1 MKNSKGPRSGF
12 FLLLALLLLQSPL
25 ARAQKQIPP
34 ALEPWKDWATW
45 DLPDREA
52 PRPYNNSEAQTTF
65 WPSQLALDIGKD
77 GGHFS
82 LAATVFGETWVTL
95 PGSREHWPQQ
105 VTANGKPVPVTERN
119 GRPAVKLA
127 SGTGWTLAGSFQW
140 TEAPQ
145 RFLIPKE
152 TGILQLS
159 VNGGATPSATWDGEG
174 SLWVKGQKNETTE
187 KDFLSA
193 QVYRALEDGIP
204 LWLRTTVEL
213 SVSGKSREETLGH
226 LLPEGWKLASVASAL
241 PVAIDE
247 SGLAKAQVRAGKW
260 KINID
265 AFHLTDASSIG
276 FAAGIKPAASDELIA
291 FRAKPEFRLVE
302 ITGIPMV
309 DVTQTTL
316 PEPWRDLPVYRWE
329 TSSPFKLEER
339 MRGMGLQKPEGLRI
353 ERELWLGESGSAM
366 TFRDTI
372 NGSMQEIWRLDIAEN
387 RKLGSVRVDGQGQL
401 VTYNPKTGAEG
412 VELRQRNLNL
422 QATGRMERTSA
433 LSATGW
439 QTDAENVNVS
449 LHLPPGWRLFAVFGA
464 DWVQG
469 DWLTAWSLL
478 DLFLLLVF
486 SVAVAKLWNLPTG
499 ILAFFAFALAYH
511 EPGSPRYVWFFLLVP
526 LALARVVPEGWMRKA
541 VLVFKYAVLAVLLL
555 VLIPFVSRQIQ
566 AALYPQLEA
575 LRPEVVYGTSYESV
589 VAPNA
594 PASQMEQV
602 DALQNQQMAEDKPM
616 SRKSVSTFG
625 LSVAE
630 AQKNSAL
637 ADYNMLYDSKARI
650 QTGPGIPERSWNTV
664 QFGWNGPVAA
674 EQSVHPVLIPLG
686 LQRVLILL
694 RIGLLVA
701 LAVSLLRLKWPAF
714 PTSPP
719 LARIATA
726 PLLLAVFWSAT
737 PQARAQFPDKDVL
750 QTLGNRL
757 MEVPD
762 AFPNAA
768 DIPQASLALRGNKAT
783 IEAEIHAAARCSV
796 PLPVRLP
803 AWSPLAISIDGQPRA
818 VLRREDGSLW
828 AVLSA
833 GVHHVQIEGLLAE
846 STEWEWSFQ
855 LPPRKVSIDAP
866 GWTHTGVRPNGVP
879 EAQVFLTRQQKT
891 SGGEASYDRR
901 DTNAVVSVTRYL
913 ETGLVWKIRTE
924 VERLSSPGKAVS
936 LRIPL
941 LPGENVLSSHIT
953 VSNNTYAEIRMGAQ
967 ESRLSWESELPIV
980 PELALATHAEDA
992 WVECWHLLASPVWHV
1007 TLGGLPPVFEQNQA
1021 DLTPVWHPW
1030 PGENATLSFSRPEAV
1045 QGETATVRQV
1055 QHSVALG
1062 SRQRTTTLAFEA
1074 ECSLGQDFPLD
1085 LPAAA
1090 EVTSVRFNGNAVP
1103 VRKDGAKL
1111 IIALKPGPQS
1121 VEVKWAENLPLG
1133 LNADAGTVRFP
1144 VEASNIT
1151 TSLQVP
1157 DSRWILWTHGP
1168 LQGPAVR
1175 FWVILACALLAAC
1188 ILARL
1193 PHSPLRLWEWLLLA
1207 VGLTQ
1212 VHPAAAL
1219 VVTAWFFLLAWRG
1232 RHASNRWPGYAFN
1245 LLQAGLILG
1254 TLAVAGILLA
1264 VVHQG
1269 LLGDPDMFI
1278 LGNDSYP
1285 GNLQW
1290 YQASCDGLLPRPF
1303 CISVSLWIYRLLMLL
1318 WALWLAFSL
1327 VRWLKWAWVQFS
1339 SGNLFRRF
1347 REAPAPPPAK
1357 A

>member
-1 MKNSKGPRSGF
+1 MKHPKGPRSGF
-12 FLLLALLLLQSPL
+12 FLLLVLLLLQPPL
-25 ARAQKQIPP
+25 MRAQKQLPP
-34 ALEPWKDWATW
+34 ALEPWKDWSTW
-45 DLPDREA
+45 NVPDREA
-52 PRPYNNSEAQTTF
+52 PRSYNNPEEQKNF
-65 WPSQLALDIGKD
+65 WPSQLALEIGRD
-77 GGHFS
+77 SGRFS

-119 GRPAVKLA
+119 GRPAAKLA
-127 SGTGWTLAGSFQW
+127 SGTNWTLAGTFQW

-159 VNGGATPSATWDGEG
+159 VNGSATPSATWDGEG

-187 KDFLSA
+187 KDFLA
-193 QVYRALEDGIP
+193 VQVYRALEDGIP
-204 LWLRTTVEL
+204 LWLRTEVEL

-226 LLPEGWKLASVASAL
+226 LLPEGWKLASVISAL
-241 PVAIDE
+241 PVAIEE

-260 KINID
+260 KIKID
-265 AFHLTDASSIG
+265 AFHLTDAPAIG
-276 FAAGIKPAASDELIA
+276 FAAGIKPAVPDELIA

-316 PEPWRDLPVYRWE
+316 PEQWRELPVYRWE

-339 MRGMGLQKPEGLRI
+339 MRGMGLQRPEGLRI
-353 ERELWLGESGSAM
+353 ARELWLGESGSSM

-372 NGSMQEIWRLDIAEN
+372 NGSMQEIWRLDIADK

-401 VTYNPKTGAEG
+401 VTYNPQTGAEG

-422 QATGRMERTSA
+422 QATGRMERASS

-439 QTDAENVNVS
+439 QADAENVNVS

-464 DWVQG
+464 DWVRG
-469 DWLTAWSLL
+469 DWLTSWTLL

-486 SVAVAKLWNLPTG
+486 SVAVAKLWSLPTG

-511 EPGSPRYVWFFLLVP
+511 EPGAPRYVWFFLLAP
-526 LALARVVPEGWMRKA
+526 LVLARVVPEGWMRKTVA
-541 VLVFKYAVLAVLLL
+541 VLKYVVLGIWL
-555 VLIPFVSRQIQ
+555 VILIPFVSRQIQ
-566 AALYPQLEA
+566 AALYPQLEV
-575 LRPEVVYGTSYESV
+575 LPSEPYGHLDSV
-589 VAPNA
+589 TVFNA
-594 PASQMEQV
+594 PPPAAPQFEAAQE
-602 DALQNQQMAEDKPM
+602 MAADKPQ
-616 SRKSVSTFG
+616 SRKAATYFSVS
-625 LSVAE
+625 E
-630 AQKNSAL
+630 AQKDGAQSSF
-637 ADYNMLYDSKARI
+637 NMAYDSKARI

-674 EQSVHPVLIPLG
+674 GQSVRPVLVPLG
-686 LQRVLILL
+686 LQRILILL
-694 RIGLLVA
+694 RVGLLMA
-701 LAVSLLRLKWPAF
+701 LAGALLRLKWPKF
-714 PTSPP
+714 PTSP
-719 LARIATA
+719 LARIASA
-726 PLLLAVFWSAT
+726 PFLLFCFCAAT
-737 PQARAQFPDKDVL
+737 PHAHAQFPDKEML
-750 QTLGNRL
+750 ETLGSRL
-757 MEVPD
+757 LEVPD
-762 AFPNAA
+762 AFPHAA
-768 DIPQASLALRGNKAT
+768 DIPQASLVLRGNKAT
-783 IEAEIHAAARCSV
+783 IEAEIHTAVRCAV

-803 AWSPLAISIDGQPRA
+803 AWSPLSISIDGQPSA
-818 VLRREDGSLW
+818 ALRREDGCLW
-828 AVLSA
+828 AVFSP
-833 GVHHVQIEGLLAE
+833 GVHRVKIEGLLAE

-855 LPPRKVSIDAP
+855 LRPRKVSIDAP

-879 EAQVFLTRQQKT
+879 EAQVFLARQQKA
-891 SGGEASYDRR
+891 SAGEASYDRR
-901 DTNAVVSVTRYL
+901 DTHAVVSVNRHI
-913 ETGLVWKIRTE
+913 ETGLIWKVRTE
-924 VERLSSPGKAVS
+924 VQRLSSPGKAVS

-953 VSNNTYAEIRMGAQ
+953 VSNSTHAEIRLGAQ
-967 ESRLSWESELPIV
+967 ESNLSWESELPLT

-992 WVECWHLLASPVWHV
+992 WVERWHLLTSPVWHV
-1007 TLGGLPPVFEQNQA
+1007 TLGGLPPVFEQNQS

-1030 PGENATLSFSRPEAV
+1030 PGESAALSFSRPEAV

-1055 QHSVALG
+1055 QHSIALG
-1062 SRQRTTTLAFEA
+1062 TRQRATTLAFEA

-1085 LPAAA
+1085 LPEAA
-1090 EVTSVRFNGNAVP
+1090 EVTSIRFNGNPVP

-1121 VEVKWAENLPLG
+1121 VEVKWVENLPLG

-1157 DSRWILWTHGP
+1157 DSRWILWAHGP

-1175 FWVILACALLAAC
+1175 FWVILACSLLAAW

-1193 PHSPLRLWEWLLLA
+1193 PHSPLRLWEWMLLA
-1207 VGLTQ
+1207 MGLTQ

-1219 VVTAWFFLLAWRG
+1219 AVTAWFFILAWRG
-1232 RHASNRWPGYAFN
+1232 RHASSRWPGYAFN

-1254 TLAVAGILLA
+1254 TLAVIAIFLA

-1278 LGNDSYP
+1278 LGNNSYA

-1290 YQASCDGLLPRPF
+1290 YQATCEGLLPRPF
-1303 CISVSLWIYRLLMLL
+1303 CLSVSIWIYRLLMLL

-1327 VRWLKWAWVQFS
+1327 VRWLKWAWLQFS
-1339 SGNLFRRF
+1339 SGNLFRKF
-1347 REAPAPPPAK
+1347 REAPAPPPVK